1 MLLFDMLRWLLDRN
15 HLRLYSLNTLNFWLK
30 LFMLVVNSFFF
41 VLTKGIVNQLTFFL
55 YLFITFV
62 TKWVCCCKGL
72 FLLFIAAEWI

>member
-1 MLLFDMLRWLLDRN
+1 
-15 HLRLYSLNTLNFWLK
+15 
-30 LFMLVVNSFFF
+30 MLVVNSFFF